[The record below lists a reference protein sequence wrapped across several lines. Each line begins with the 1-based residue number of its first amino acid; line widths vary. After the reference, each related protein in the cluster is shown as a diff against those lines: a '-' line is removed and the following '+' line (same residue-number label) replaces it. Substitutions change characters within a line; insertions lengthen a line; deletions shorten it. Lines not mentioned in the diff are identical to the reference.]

1 MRAGRRAEAA
11 STRAPTVPVEVLW
24 RELARVAP
32 TLGIGGPR
40 PALTAASH
48 SDARQVGRQNPV
60 KSRGIRGQT
69 RRLLDSHVSINYLS
83 DYACTL
89 AIHMT
94 NIILTTCI
102 DEERYASGPHRL
114 RQSARPPGPR
124 ARPIRASQ
132 QPLPR
137 LELELGARAPGSSA
151 KTQSAGPE
159 EPQERPD
166 GASEG
171 GGLRGCRPSWPHWTR
186 KERNH
191 SSR

>member
-1 MRAGRRAEAA
+1 M
-11 STRAPTVPVEVLW
+11 
-24 RELARVAP
+24 
-32 TLGIGGPR
+32 
-40 PALTAASH
+40 TAASH

-60 KSRGIRGQT
+60 KSRGNRVQT
-69 RRLLDSHVSINYLS
+69 RALLDSHVDINDLS

-132 QPLPR
+132 QPPTT
-137 LELELGARAPGSSA
+137 P
-151 KTQSAGPE
+151 
-159 EPQERPD
+159 
-166 GASEG
+166 GASSRA
-171 GGLRGCRPSWPHWTR
+171 RGRQGAAQRHKVRAQRSRKSARTGQVRGRAARLPAFLASLDSQRTKRLLEINQEAVETAVPGATRRPAR
-186 KERNH
+186 LYKV
-191 SSR
+191 